1 VERIRLPCA
10 DRRTYSLIVRLALL
24 ACSLRM
30 TFSSSVMRISIREL
44 VPFVR
49 VEFVIVISDSVG
61 SRGEAL
67 SKMRNHF
74 SE

>member
-1 VERIRLPCA
+1 
-10 DRRTYSLIVRLALL
+10 
-24 ACSLRM
+24 M

-49 VEFVIVISDSVG
+49 VEFVIVVSDSVG

>member
-1 VERIRLPCA
+1 VEMIRLPSA
-10 DRRTYSLIVRLALL
+10 LRRTYSLIVRLALL
-24 ACSLRM
+24 AWSLRM
-30 TFSSSVMRISIREL
+30 AFSSSVMRISIREL

-49 VEFVIVISDSVG
+49 VGFVIVISDSVG
-61 SRGEAL
+61 SRGVAL